1 MKFMSISE
9 HAHTHYAIIEAH
21 LKTYQ
26 TSKMER
32 FAKLLAV
39 NYSRKTLHLR
49 RLTEL

>member
-9 HAHTHYAIIEAH
+9 HAHTHYTITEAH
-21 LKTYQ
+21 LKPYQ

-32 FAKLLAV
+32 FAKLLVV